1 MDANEQE
8 VKALVDA
15 LTEAVPSPLEK
26 EQSTVSI
33 ATCIKRVKFTIVIF

>member
-15 LTEAVPSPLEK
+15 LTEAVPSLLEK
-26 EQSTVSI
+26 EQSAVSI
-33 ATCIKRVKFTIVIF
+33 VTCIKRVEFTIVTF